1 MAEQK
6 KKSKAPR
13 PLSEAKGRKKA
24 SIAPKPPRKA
34 APPQPQSEPP
44 QLERLHKLLAE
55 AGVASRRSSEQLIL
69 QRRVRV
75 NGEVVTELGS
85 KVDPARVVISV
96 DNKPLPQRNLKEEK
110 LYIALHKPRGY
121 VTTADD
127 EQGRETVLD
136 LLGDVGGRV
145 YPVGRLDN
153 NSEGLLLLTN
163 DGDLTFRLTHPRYKV
178 EKEYEVQTDGVP
190 NEASLQALRTG
201 IVLDDGIK
209 TKLATVE
216 LLHHENGRAWL
227 RFVISEGRKRQ
238 IRNMLEAVGHPTRR
252 LIRTRIGPLKLGD
265 LKRGEHRNLTPGEVY
280 ALHKAVGLEAGTAP
294 NTTARPAGPTPRRTY
309 SDKSASRPGPPAPA
323 AHPSRFT
330 HQGEGGEAYQ
340 PERPQR
346 SSRPAPLGGSRP
358 FPVNGNPTPAKR
370 GQPAAP
376 TGRGPA
382 RSSRPAPSGGN
393 RPFPIN
399 GNPAPAKRGQPA
411 APGKANRPAS
421 PFGHPSRPA
430 RSAPSGSRPP
440 AGGKPQRGNPSRGK
454 RER

>member
-24 SIAPKPPRKA
+24 SLAPQPARMA
-34 APPQPQSEPP
+34 APPQASPPEPP
-44 QLERLHKLLAE
+44 QLERLHKVLAE
-55 AGVASRRSSEQLIL
+55 AGVASRRRSEQLIL

-75 NGEVVTELGS
+75 NGEVVTELGT
-85 KVDPARVVISV
+85 KVDHTRDVISV
-96 DNKPLPQRNLKEEK
+96 DNKPLPQRDPQEEK

-153 NSEGLLLLTN
+153 NSEGLLLLSN
-163 DGDLTFRLTHPRYKV
+163 DGNLTFRLTHPRYKV
-178 EKEYEVQTDGVP
+178 EKEYEVQTEGVP
-190 NEASLQALRTG
+190 SEASLQALRSG

-209 TKLATVE
+209 TKPATVE

-227 RFVISEGRKRQ
+227 RFIITEGRKRQ
-238 IRNMLEAVGHPTRR
+238 IRNMLEAVGHLTRR

-265 LKRGEHRNLTPGEVY
+265 LKRGEHRNLSAGEVY
-280 ALHKAVGLEAGTAP
+280 ALHKAVGLEAEATAMP
-294 NTTARPAGPTPRRTY
+294 PTRPGKPPVQPAPRRKQG
-309 SDKSASRPGPPAPA
+309 SPASPLAAPR
-323 AHPSRFT
+323 PSRFT
-330 HQGEGGEAYQ
+330 RQGEGGEAYQ
-340 PERPQR
+340 SERPPR
-346 SSRPAPLGGSRP
+346 SSRPAPFGGSRP
-358 FPVNGNPTPAKR
+358 FPANGNPAPAKR
-370 GQPAAP
+370 EQPPAP
-376 TGRGPA
+376 AGRPLRA
-382 RSSRPAPSGGN
+382 NRPAPSAGS
-393 RPFPIN
+393 RSFPVN

-411 APGKANRPAS
+411 TPGKANRPAS
-421 PFGHPSRPA
+421 PFGHPNRPA
-430 RSAPSGSRPP
+430 RPAPAGRRPP
-440 AGGKPQRGNPSRGK
+440 AGGKPPRGNPGRGK